1 MATAA
6 VRKKKARSKRAVS
19 ILVVDDEPMIRDM
32 LEQYLGLQGF
42 RVRSAQGGAEALA
55 LVAQEPPQMII
66 LDMYMPGMNG
76 IEVLGELRARRYK
89 GGVIALTAS
98 QDEKLLQ
105 EALNLGSV
113 DILGKPVD
121 LARLSLAIQVS
132 LAFGV

>member
-6 VRKKKARSKRAVS
+6 ARKRKPRSKNAVS

-32 LEQYLGLQGF
+32 LKQYLGIQGF
-42 RVRSAQGGAEALA
+42 HVQSAKDGAEALA
-55 LVAQEPPQMII
+55 FVAQDPPQMII

-105 EALNLGSV
+105 EALKLGTV

-132 LAFGV
+132 LAFGA